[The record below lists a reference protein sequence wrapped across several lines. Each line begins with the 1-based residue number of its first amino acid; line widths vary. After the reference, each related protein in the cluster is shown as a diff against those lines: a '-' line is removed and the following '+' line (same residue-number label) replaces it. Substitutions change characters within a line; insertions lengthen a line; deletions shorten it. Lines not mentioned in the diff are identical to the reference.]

1 MAWPDARRFTGRT
14 LLVPERVAAHSEVKA
29 PIKRL
34 AMTKTLHHR
43 ACHLCEAICGLT
55 LETTQADD
63 GSLAITS
70 IKGDALDTFSRGH
83 ICPKAVALQDIQ
95 NDPDR
100 LHQPMLRVGSEWQP
114 IAWEDAFAL
123 VAERLS
129 GIQARH
135 GQNAVAVYQGN
146 PSVHNYG
153 LMTHSNYFL
162 GQLKTRNRFSATSV
176 DQLPHHLTSHLM
188 YGHGLLLPIPDI
200 DHTDFMLIL
209 GGNPL
214 ASNGSIMTV
223 PDVEKRL
230 KAIQARGGKVVVVDP
245 RRSETAAMADQ
256 HLFVR
261 PGGDAALL
269 FGVLNTLFAEH
280 LTRDSHLPI
289 EGLDDVRAAIAG
301 FTADAMS
308 RQCAVPAE
316 QIRQLARDFAAAD
329 KAVCYGRMGVS
340 TQAFGTLCHWLV
352 QLINLVTGNLDRV
365 GGAVCT
371 TPAVDLVAS
380 TGGGH
385 FNRWQ
390 SRVSARPEYG
400 GELPV
405 SALAEEML
413 TAGEGQIRA
422 LVTVAGNPVLSTPN
436 GRQLEQALDG
446 LEFMVSIDLYINET
460 TRYADLIL
468 PSTSA
473 LENDHYD
480 TTFNMFAVRN
490 VTRFNRA
497 ILPKPAG
504 ALHDWEIFVGLA
516 KAFAAQTGAALKP
529 TLPPAQMIDLGLRAG
544 VYGDASAHKLS
555 VERLADY
562 PHGIDLGPLRP
573 NLAARLKTADGKVQA
588 APAVILADLAR
599 FAAQP
604 LPVADELLLIGRRHV
619 RSNNSWMHNYH
630 RLVKGKPRHQLL
642 MHPDDLSRR
651 QLSDGQRVRVSS
663 RIGMIEVEVVASL
676 DMMPGVVSLPH
687 GRGHGR
693 PGVQMTIASGQPGAS
708 ANDLTDERQ
717 LDELSGNAAL
727 NGVPVQVAAA

>member
-1 MAWPDARRFTGRT
+1 
-14 LLVPERVAAHSEVKA
+14 
-29 PIKRL
+29 
-34 AMTKTLHHR
+34 MTKTLNHR

-55 LETTQADD
+55 IETTASDNAGLQ
-63 GSLAITS
+63 ITS
-70 IKGDALDTFSRGH
+70 IKGDPLDSFSRGH

-100 LHQPMLRVGSEWQP
+100 LRQPMQRVGNEWQA
-114 IAWEDAFAL
+114 IGWDEAFVL
-123 VAERLS
+123 VAERLAT
-129 GIQARH
+129 IQERH

-162 GQLKTRNRFSATSV
+162 GLLKSRNRFSATSV

-209 GGNPL
+209 GANPL

-223 PDVEKRL
+223 PDVEQRL

-256 HLFVR
+256 HVFVR

-269 FGVLNTLFAEH
+269 FGVLNTLFSEG
-280 LTRDSHLPI
+280 LGRDSHLPVD
-289 EGLDDVRAAIAG
+289 GLDQVRQAIAP
-301 FTADAMS
+301 FDAEAMS
-308 RQCAVPAE
+308 PLCAVPAE
-316 QIRQLARDFAAAD
+316 QIRQLARDFAAAPT
-329 KAVCYGRMGVS
+329 AVCYGRMGVS

-365 GGAVCT
+365 GGALCT
-371 TPAVDLVAS
+371 EPAVDLVAS
-380 TGGGH
+380 TSGGH
-385 FNRWQ
+385 FNLWQ
-390 SRVSARPEYG
+390 SRVSGRPEYA

-413 TAGEGQIRA
+413 TGGEGQIRA
-422 LVTVAGNPVLSTPN
+422 LITVAGNPVLSTPN

-446 LEFMVSIDLYINET
+446 LEFMVSVDLYINET

-490 VTRFNRA
+490 VSRFNRA
-497 ILPKPAG
+497 ILPKPEG

-516 KAFAAQTGAALKP
+516 KAFAARTGKELKP
-529 TLPPAQMIDLGLRAG
+529 TLPPAQMIDFALRAG
-544 VYGDASAHKLS
+544 RYGDASEHKLS
-555 VERLADY
+555 VASLFDH
-562 PHGIDLGPLRP
+562 PHGVDLGALKA
-573 NLAARLKTADGKVQA
+573 NLGPRLKTPNQHVQA
-588 APAVILADLAR
+588 APAAILADLQR
-599 FAAQP
+599 FAALQAP
-604 LPVADELLLIGRRHV
+604 AADELLMIGRRHV

-642 MHPDDLSRR
+642 MHPDDLAQRG
-651 QLSDGQRVRVSS
+651 LSDGQRVRVSS
-663 RIGMIEVEVVASL
+663 RVGEIEVEVLGSPE
-676 DMMPGVVSLPH
+676 MMRGVVSLPH
-687 GRGHGR
+687 GWGHAR
-693 PGVQMTIASGQPGAS
+693 PGVQMGIATAQPGSS

-727 NGVPVQVAAA
+727 NGVPVTVAAA

>member
-1 MAWPDARRFTGRT
+1 
-14 LLVPERVAAHSEVKA
+14 
-29 PIKRL
+29 
-34 AMTKTLHHR
+34 MTKTLHHR

-55 LETTQADD
+55 IETTETD
-63 GSLAITS
+63 GHVAITS

-100 LHQPMLRVGSEWQP
+100 LRQPMRRVGSEWLP
-114 IAWEDAFAL
+114 IEWDEAFAL
-123 VAERLS
+123 VAERLAA
-129 GIQARH
+129 IQERH

-162 GQLKTRNRFSATSV
+162 GLLKTRNRFSATSV
-176 DQLPHHLTSHLM
+176 DQLPHHLSSYLM

-269 FGVLNTLFAEH
+269 FGVLNTLFSEG
-280 LTRDSHLPI
+280 LTRDSHLPVD
-289 EGLDDVRAAIAG
+289 GLEEVRGAVAS
-301 FTADAMS
+301 FTAEAMS
-308 RQCAVPAE
+308 PLCAVPAG
-316 QIRQLARDFAAAD
+316 QIRQLARDFAAAPS
-329 KAVCYGRMGVS
+329 AVCYGRMGVS
-340 TQAFGTLCHWLV
+340 TQAFGTLCHWVV
-352 QLINLVTGNLDRV
+352 QLINLVSGNLDRV
-365 GGAVCT
+365 GGALCT
-371 TPAVDLVAS
+371 EPAVDLVAS
-380 TGGGH
+380 TSGGH
-385 FNRWQ
+385 FNKWQ
-390 SRVSARPEYG
+390 SRVSGRPEYG

-413 TAGEGQIRA
+413 TEGEGQIRA
-422 LVTVAGNPVLSTPN
+422 LITVAGNPVLSTPN

-480 TTFNMFAVRN
+480 TTFNLFAVRN

-497 ILPKPAG
+497 ILAKPEG

-516 KAFAAQTGAALKP
+516 KAFAEKTGKELKP
-529 TLPPAQMIDLGLRAG
+529 TMPPSKMIDMGLRMG
-544 VYGDASAHKLS
+544 LYGDASEQKLS
-555 VERLADY
+555 VATLFDH
-562 PHGIDLGPLRP
+562 PHGIDLGALKA
-573 NLAARLKTADGKVQA
+573 NLASRLKTPNQRVQA
-588 APAVILADLAR
+588 APPEILADLAR
-599 FAAQP
+599 FAALQAP
-604 LPVADELLLIGRRHV
+604 AADELLMIGRRHV

-642 MHPDDLSRR
+642 MHPDDLASRG
-651 QLSDGQRVRVSS
+651 LHDGQWVRVSS
-663 RIGMIEVEVVASL
+663 RVGQIEVEVLGSL
-676 DMMPGVVSLPH
+676 DMMKGVVSLPH
-687 GRGHGR
+687 GWGHAR
-693 PGVQMTIASGQPGAS
+693 PGVQMAIASSQPGSS
-708 ANDLTDERQ
+708 ANDLTDECQ
-717 LDELSGNAAL
+717 LDELSGNAVL
-727 NGVPVQVAAA
+727 NGVPVTVAAA

>member
-1 MAWPDARRFTGRT
+1 
-14 LLVPERVAAHSEVKA
+14 
-29 PIKRL
+29 
-34 AMTKTLHHR
+34 MTKTLHHR

-55 LETTQADD
+55 IETTTTEASVQ
-63 GSLAITS
+63 ITS
-70 IKGDALDTFSRGH
+70 IKGDPLDTFSRGH

-100 LHQPMLRVGSEWQP
+100 LRQPMRRVGSEWLP
-114 IAWEDAFAL
+114 IEWDEAFSL

-129 GIQARH
+129 AIQARH
-135 GQNAVAVYQGN
+135 GQNAVAIYQGN

-162 GQLKTRNRFSATSV
+162 GLLKTRNRFSATSV
-176 DQLPHHLTSHLM
+176 DQLPHHLSSHLM

-269 FGVLNTLFAEH
+269 FGLLNTLFAEG
-280 LTRDSHLPI
+280 LTRASHLPVD
-289 EGLDDVRAAIAG
+289 GLDEVRQAVAG
-301 FTADAMS
+301 FSAESMS
-308 RQCAVPAE
+308 PLCAVPAA

-340 TQAFGTLCHWLV
+340 TQSFGTLCHWLV

-365 GGAVCT
+365 GGALCT
-371 TPAVDLVAS
+371 EPAVDLVAS
-380 TGGGH
+380 TSGGH

-390 SRVSARPEYG
+390 SRVSGLPEYS

-413 TAGEGQIRA
+413 SEGEGQVRA
-422 LVTVAGNPVLSTPN
+422 LVTIAGNPVLSTPN

-490 VTRFNRA
+490 ISRFNKA
-497 ILPKPAG
+497 ILAKPAG

-516 KAFAAQTGAALKP
+516 KAFSSLTGQVLKP
-529 TLPPAQMIDLGLRAG
+529 TMAPAQMIDMGLRMG
-544 VYGDASAHKLS
+544 LYGDASSHQLS
-555 VERLADY
+555 LKTLEDF
-562 PHGIDLGPLRP
+562 PHGVDLGALKP
-573 NLAARLKTADGKVQA
+573 NLAPRLKTPGQRVQA

-599 FAAQP
+599 FAAQQAP
-604 LPVADELLLIGRRHV
+604 QVGELLMIGRRHV

-642 MHPDDLSRR
+642 MHPDDLASRS
-651 QLSDGQRVRVSS
+651 LEDGQRVQVSS
-663 RIGMIEVEVVASL
+663 RVGMIEVEVLASL
-676 DMMPGVVSLPH
+676 EMMPGVVSLPH
-687 GRGHGR
+687 GWGHAR
-693 PGVQMTIASGQPGAS
+693 PGVKMAIASGQPGSS

-717 LDELSGNAAL
+717 LDVLSGNAAL
-727 NGVPVQVAAA
+727 NGVPVTVAAA

>member
-1 MAWPDARRFTGRT
+1 
-14 LLVPERVAAHSEVKA
+14 
-29 PIKRL
+29 
-34 AMTKTLHHR
+34 MTKTLHHR

-55 LETTQADD
+55 LETTTSDD
-63 GSLAITS
+63 GSIAITS
-70 IKGDALDTFSRGH
+70 IKGDAQDTFSRGH

-114 IAWEDAFAL
+114 IPWDEAFAL
-123 VAERLS
+123 VAERLA
-129 GIQARH
+129 GIQALH

-176 DQLPHHLTSHLM
+176 DQLPHHLSSHLM

-200 DHTDFMLIL
+200 DQTDFMLIL

-269 FGVLNTLFAEH
+269 FGLLNTLFSEH
-280 LTRDSHLPI
+280 LTRDSHLPVD
-289 EGLDDVRAAIAG
+289 GLEEVRRAVAG
-301 FTADAMS
+301 FTAEAMS
-308 RQCAVPAE
+308 AHCAVPAE

-365 GGAVCT
+365 GGALCT
-371 TPAVDLVAS
+371 EPAVDLVAATS
-380 TGGGH
+380 GGH

-390 SRVSARPEYG
+390 SRVSGRPEYS

-413 TAGEGQIRA
+413 TEGEGQIRA

-446 LEFMVSIDLYINET
+446 LEFMVSVDLYINET

-497 ILPKPAG
+497 ILPKPEG

-516 KAFAAQTGAALKP
+516 QAFAARTGNPLKP
-529 TLPPAQMIDLGLRAG
+529 TLAPAQMIDLGLRAG
-544 VYGDASAHKLS
+544 AYGDASSHKLS
-555 VERLADY
+555 VAMLAEH
-562 PHGIDLGPLRP
+562 PHGLDLGPLKA
-573 NLAARLKTADGKVQA
+573 NLAGRLKTANGRVQA

-599 FAAQP
+599 FAALP
-604 LPVADELLLIGRRHV
+604 LPKVDELLLIGRRHV

-642 MHPDDLSRR
+642 MHPDDLASR

-663 RIGMIEVEVVASL
+663 RIGMIEVHVLASL
-676 DMMPGVVSLPH
+676 EMMPGVVSLPH
-687 GRGHGR
+687 GWGHDR
-693 PGVQMTIASGQPGAS
+693 PGVQMSIASAQPGAS

>member
-1 MAWPDARRFTGRT
+1 
-14 LLVPERVAAHSEVKA
+14 
-29 PIKRL
+29 
-34 AMTKTLHHR
+34 MTKTLHHR

-55 LETTQADD
+55 IETTTEE
-63 GSLAITS
+63 GLGTRITS
-70 IKGDALDTFSRGH
+70 IKGDALDSFSRGH

-100 LHQPMLRVGSEWQP
+100 IRQPMLRVGTQWQP
-114 IAWEDAFAL
+114 IEWQAAFDL
-123 VAERLS
+123 VAERLVS
-129 GIQARH
+129 IQQRH
-135 GQNAVAVYQGN
+135 GQNSVAVYQGN

-162 GQLKTRNRFSATSV
+162 GLLKTRNRFSATSV
-176 DQLPHHLTSHLM
+176 DQLPHHLTSYLM

-245 RRSETAAMADQ
+245 RRTETAAIADQ

-269 FGVLNTLFAEH
+269 FGLLNTLFEEN
-280 LTRDSHLPI
+280 LTRASHLPVD
-289 EGLDDVRAAIAG
+289 GLDEVHQSIRHLNAE
-301 FTADAMS
+301 AMS
-308 RQCAVPAE
+308 PRCGVPSE

-329 KAVCYGRMGVS
+329 KAVCYGRMGIS

-365 GGAVCT
+365 GGALCT
-371 TPAVDLVAS
+371 EPAVDLVAS
-380 TGGGH
+380 TSGGH

-390 SRVSARPEYG
+390 SRVSGLPEYA

-413 TAGEGQIRA
+413 TEGEGQVRA
-422 LVTVAGNPVLSTPN
+422 LITVAGNPVLSTPN
-436 GRQLEQALDG
+436 GRKLEQALES
-446 LEFMVSIDLYINET
+446 LEFMLSIDLYINET

-497 ILPKPAG
+497 ILEKPEG

-516 KAFAAQTGAALKP
+516 QAFAAKAERELKP
-529 TLPPAQMIDLGLRAG
+529 TIAPSQMIDRGLRG
-544 VYGDASAHKLS
+544 GLYGDGSEYKLS
-555 VERLADY
+555 VEMLRDR
-562 PHGIDLGPLRP
+562 PHGLDLGALKP
-573 NLAARLKTADGKVQA
+573 NLHSRLKTANQRVQA
-588 APAVILADLAR
+588 APDVILADLAR
-599 FAAQP
+599 FAAVEAP
-604 LPVADELLLIGRRHV
+604 LAGELLLIGRRHV

-642 MHPDDLSRR
+642 MHPDDLSSRG
-651 QLSDGQRVRVSS
+651 LSDGQWVKVSS
-663 RIGMIEVEVVASL
+663 RVGEVEVQVVGSL
-676 DMMPGVVSLPH
+676 EMMPGVVSLPH
-687 GRGHGR
+687 GWGHGR
-693 PGVQMTIASGQPGAS
+693 PGVQMEIAGNQPGVS

-717 LDELSGNAAL
+717 LDRLSGNAAL

>member
-1 MAWPDARRFTGRT
+1 M
-14 LLVPERVAAHSEVKA
+14 
-29 PIKRL
+29 RL
-34 AMTKTLHHR
+34 AMTKTLHYR

-55 LETTQADD
+55 IETTSTAQS
-63 GSLAITS
+63 GTQITS
-70 IKGDALDTFSRGH
+70 IKGDPLDTFSRGH

-100 LHQPMLRVGSEWQP
+100 LRQPMQRIGTQWQP
-114 IAWEDAFAL
+114 ISWQDAFEW
-123 VAERLS
+123 VAERLLA
-129 GIQARH
+129 IQQRH

-162 GQLKTRNRFSATSV
+162 GLLKTRNRYSATSV
-176 DQLPHHLTSHLM
+176 DQLPHHLTSFLM

-245 RRSETAAMADQ
+245 RRTETAAIADQ

-269 FGVLNTLFAEH
+269 FGLLNTLFEEG
-280 LTRDSHLPI
+280 LTRASHLPVD
-289 EGLDDVRAAIAG
+289 GLDDVRRAISEM
-301 FTADAMS
+301 TAEAMS
-308 RQCAVPAE
+308 LRCGIAAQ

-329 KAVCYGRMGVS
+329 KAVCYGRMGIS
-340 TQAFGTLCHWLV
+340 TQVFGTLCQWLV

-365 GGAVCT
+365 GGALCT
-371 TPAVDLVAS
+371 EPAVDLVSS
-380 TGGGH
+380 TSGGH
-385 FNRWQ
+385 FNQWQ
-390 SRVSARPEYG
+390 SRVSGLPEYA

-413 TAGEGQIRA
+413 AEGEGQVRA
-422 LVTVAGNPVLSTPN
+422 LITVAGNPVLSTPN
-436 GRQLEQALDG
+436 GRQLDQALDG
-446 LEFMVSIDLYINET
+446 LEFMLSIDLYINET
-460 TRYADLIL
+460 TRHADLIL

-497 ILPKPAG
+497 ILEKPPG

-516 KAFAAQTGAALKP
+516 EAFARRSGKALKP
-529 TLPPAQMIDLGLRAG
+529 TIAPAQMIDRGLRG
-544 VYGDASAHKLS
+544 GLYGEASPLKLS
-555 VERLADY
+555 LDCLLDH
-562 PHGIDLGPLRP
+562 PHGIDLGALKA
-573 NLAARLKTADGKVQA
+573 NLAPRLRTPDGRIQA
-588 APAVILADLAR
+588 APDVIMADLDR
-599 FAAQP
+599 FNAVSPP
-604 LPVADELLLIGRRHV
+604 LAGQLLLIGRRHV

-642 MHPDDLSRR
+642 MHPDDLASRG
-651 QLSDGQRVRVSS
+651 LSDGQQVRVSS
-663 RIGMIEVEVVASL
+663 RVGVIDVQVLASL

-687 GRGHGR
+687 GWGHAR
-693 PGVQMTIASGQPGAS
+693 PGVQIGIAQSQPGAS
-708 ANDLTDERQ
+708 ANDLTDERH
-717 LDELSGNAAL
+717 LDKLSGNAVL
-727 NGVPVQVAAA
+727 NGVCVQVVAA

>member
-1 MAWPDARRFTGRT
+1 
-14 LLVPERVAAHSEVKA
+14 
-29 PIKRL
+29 
-34 AMTKTLHHR
+34 MTKTLHHR

-55 LETTQADD
+55 IETTTEE
-63 GSLAITS
+63 GLGTRITS
-70 IKGDALDTFSRGH
+70 IKGDALDSFSRGH

-100 LHQPMLRVGSEWQP
+100 LRQPMLRVGTQWQP
-114 IAWEDAFAL
+114 IEWQAAFDL
-123 VAERLS
+123 VAERVFS
-129 GIQARH
+129 IQQRH

-162 GQLKTRNRFSATSV
+162 GLLKTRNRFSATSV
-176 DQLPHHLTSHLM
+176 DQLPHHLTSYLM

-245 RRSETAAMADQ
+245 RRSETAAIADQ
-256 HLFVR
+256 HLFIR

-269 FGVLNTLFAEH
+269 FGLLNTLFEEN
-280 LTRDSHLPI
+280 LTRASHLPVD
-289 EGLDDVRAAIAG
+289 GLDVVRQSISHLHAE
-301 FTADAMS
+301 AMS
-308 RQCAVPAE
+308 PRCGVPAE
-316 QIRQLARDFAAAD
+316 HIRQLARDFAAAD
-329 KAVCYGRMGVS
+329 KAVCYGRMGIS

-365 GGAVCT
+365 GGALCT
-371 TPAVDLVAS
+371 EPAVDLVAS
-380 TGGGH
+380 TSGGH

-390 SRVSARPEYG
+390 SRVSGLPEYA

-413 TAGEGQIRA
+413 SEGEGQVRTLI
-422 LVTVAGNPVLSTPN
+422 TVAGNPVLSTPN
-436 GRQLEQALDG
+436 GRKLEHALEG
-446 LEFMVSIDLYINET
+446 LEFMLSIDLYINET

-497 ILPKPAG
+497 ILEKPEG

-516 KAFAAQTGAALKP
+516 QAFAARAERELKP
-529 TLPPAQMIDLGLRAG
+529 TIAPSQMIDRGLRG
-544 VYGDASAHKLS
+544 GLYGDASEYKLS
-555 VERLADY
+555 VEMLHDH
-562 PHGIDLGPLRP
+562 PHGLDLGALKP
-573 NLAARLKTADGKVQA
+573 NLQPRLKTANQRIQA
-588 APAVILADLAR
+588 SPDVILADLAR
-599 FAAQP
+599 FAAVEAPQ
-604 LPVADELLLIGRRHV
+604 AGELLLIGRRHV

-642 MHPDDLSRR
+642 MHPDDLSSRG
-651 QLSDGQRVRVSS
+651 LSDGQWVRVSS
-663 RIGMIEVEVVASL
+663 RVGEVEVQVVGSL
-676 DMMPGVVSLPH
+676 EMMPGVVSLPH
-687 GRGHGR
+687 GWGHAR
-693 PGVQMTIASGQPGAS
+693 PGVQMEIAGNQPGVS

-717 LDELSGNAAL
+717 LDRLSGNAAL

>member
-1 MAWPDARRFTGRT
+1 M
-14 LLVPERVAAHSEVKA
+14 SES
-29 PIKRL
+29 
-34 AMTKTLHHR
+34 TLHHR

-55 LETTQADD
+55 IETRDEQ
-63 GSLAITS
+63 IVS
-70 IKGDALDTFSRGH
+70 IKGDPQDSFSRGH

-100 LHQPMLRVGSEWQP
+100 LRHPMRRVGNEWQA
-114 IAWEDAFAL
+114 IEWDAAFAL
-123 VAERLS
+123 VAERLAD
-129 GIQARH
+129 IRERH
-135 GQNAVAVYQGN
+135 GNNAVAVYQGN

-176 DQLPHHLTSHLM
+176 DQLPHHLTSLMM
-188 YGHGLLLPIPDI
+188 YGHGLLIPIPDI

-230 KAIQARGGKVVVVDP
+230 KALRARGGKLVVVDP
-245 RRSETAAMADQ
+245 RRSETAAIADQ

-261 PGGDAALL
+261 PGEDAALL
-269 FGVLNTLFAEH
+269 FGLLNTLFAEG
-280 LTRDSHLPI
+280 LTRAGHLPV
-289 EGLDDVRAAIAG
+289 EGLDELRAAAAP
-301 FTADAMS
+301 FPAEAMS
-308 RQCAVPAE
+308 ARCGVPAE

-340 TQAFGTLCHWLV
+340 TQAFGTLCQWLV
-352 QLINLVTGNLDRV
+352 QSINLVTGNLDRV
-365 GGAVCT
+365 GGALCT
-371 TPAVDLVAS
+371 EPAVDLVANTS
-380 TGGGH
+380 GGH

-390 SRVSARPEYG
+390 SRVSGLPEYG

-413 TAGEGQIRA
+413 TEGEGQIRA

-446 LEFMVSIDLYINET
+446 LEFMLSVDFYINET

-468 PSTSA
+468 PPTA
-473 LENDHYD
+473 PLEHNHYD
-480 TTFNMFAVRN
+480 TTFNVFAVRN
-490 VTRFNRA
+490 VTRFNEA
-497 ILPKPAG
+497 VLGKPAG

-516 KAFAAQTGAALKP
+516 KAFAARTGADLKP
-529 TLPPAQMIDLGLRAG
+529 TMAPEQMIDLGLRAG
-544 VYGDASAHKLS
+544 PHGDGSESGLSLAKL
-555 VERLADY
+555 RDY
-562 PHGIDLGPLRP
+562 PHGLDLGPLQP
-573 NLAARLKTADGKVQA
+573 NLAGRLKTASQHVQA
-588 APAVILADLAR
+588 APELFLGDLAR
-599 FAAQP
+599 FASARSPQGDQ
-604 LPVADELLLIGRRHV
+604 LILIGRRHV

-642 MHPDDLSRR
+642 MNPADLCR
-651 QLSDGQRVRVSS
+651 LGLADGQRVRVRS
-663 RIGMIEVEVVASL
+663 RVGMIEVEVAAS
-676 DMMPGVVSLPH
+676 DEMMPGVVSLPH
-687 GRGHGR
+687 GWGHAR
-693 PGVQMTIASGQPGAS
+693 PGVQMGIASSQPGAS

-717 LDELSGNAAL
+717 LDVLSGNAAL
-727 NGVPVQVAAA
+727 NGVPVQVEAA

>member
-1 MAWPDARRFTGRT
+1 
-14 LLVPERVAAHSEVKA
+14 
-29 PIKRL
+29 
-34 AMTKTLHHR
+34 MTKTLHHR

-55 LETTQADD
+55 IETTTTEDQV
-63 GSLAITS
+63 LITS
-70 IKGDALDTFSRGH
+70 IKGDVQDTFSRGH

-100 LHQPMLRVGSEWQP
+100 LRQPMLRVGEQWRP
-114 IAWEDAFAL
+114 IGWEEAFTL
-123 VAERLS
+123 VAERLAA
-129 GIQARH
+129 IQQRH
-135 GQNAVAVYQGN
+135 GANAVATYQGN

-162 GQLKTRNRFSATSV
+162 GLLKTRNRFSATSV
-176 DQLPHHLTSHLM
+176 DQLPQHLSSYLM

-230 KAIQARGGKVVVVDP
+230 KAIQARGGKLVVVDP

-269 FGVLNTLFAEH
+269 FGLLNTLFEEG
-280 LTRDSHLPI
+280 LTRDSHLPVD
-289 EGLDDVRAAIAG
+289 GLDAVRAAVAP
-301 FTADAMS
+301 FTAQAMS
-308 RQCAVPAE
+308 PLCAIPAE

-352 QLINLVTGNLDRV
+352 QLLNLVTGNLDRV
-365 GGAVCT
+365 GGALCT
-371 TPAVDLVAS
+371 EPAVDLVAS

-390 SRVSARPEYG
+390 SRVSGLPEYG

-413 TAGEGQIRA
+413 SPGDGQVRA

-436 GRQLEQALDG
+436 GRQLERALAG

-490 VTRFNRA
+490 VARFNRA
-497 ILPKPAG
+497 ILAKPEG

-516 KAFAAQTGAALKP
+516 KAFAARTGKELKP
-529 TLPPAQMIDLGLRAG
+529 TMPPAQMIDMGLRLG
-544 VYGDASAHKLS
+544 RYGDASEHRLS
-555 VERLADY
+555 VQRLAEH
-562 PHGIDLGPLRP
+562 PHGVDLGALGP
-573 NLAARLKTADGKVQA
+573 NLGERLKTPGQRIQA
-588 APAVILADLAR
+588 APPEILADLER
-599 FAAQP
+599 FAAQQ
-604 LPVADELLLIGRRHV
+604 LPQAGELLMIGRRHV

-642 MHPDDLSRR
+642 MHPDDLASRG
-651 QLSDGQRVRVSS
+651 LEDGQRVRVSS
-663 RIGMIEVEVVASL
+663 RVGAIEVEVVASL
-676 DMMPGVVSLPH
+676 EMMPGVVSLPH
-687 GRGHGR
+687 GWGHAR
-693 PGVQMTIASGQPGAS
+693 PGVQMAIASGQPGSS

-717 LDELSGNAAL
+717 VDRVSGNAAL
-727 NGVPVQVAAA
+727 NGVPVRVVAA

>member
-1 MAWPDARRFTGRT
+1 
-14 LLVPERVAAHSEVKA
+14 
-29 PIKRL
+29 
-34 AMTKTLHHR
+34 MTKTLHHR

-55 LETTQADD
+55 LETTRNDD
-63 GSLAITS
+63 GRLAITS
-70 IKGDALDTFSRGH
+70 IKGDPQDTFSRGH

-114 IAWEDAFAL
+114 IPWEEAFAL
-123 VAERLS
+123 VAERLAD
-129 GIQARH
+129 IQTRH

-245 RRSETAAMADQ
+245 RRSETAAIADQ

-269 FGVLNTLFAEH
+269 FGVLNTLLIEN
-280 LTRDSHLPI
+280 LTRVSHLPV
-289 EGLDDVRAAIAG
+289 EGLDEVRRAVSG
-301 FTADAMS
+301 FTAEAMS
-308 RQCAVPAE
+308 RQCAVPAA
-316 QIRQLARDFAAAD
+316 QIRQLTRDFAAAD

-365 GGAVCT
+365 GGALCT
-371 TPAVDLVAS
+371 SPAVDLVAS

-390 SRVSARPEYG
+390 SRVSGRPEYG

-413 TAGEGQIRA
+413 TEGDGQIRA

-446 LEFMVSIDLYINET
+446 LEFMVSVDLYINET

-497 ILPKPAG
+497 ILPKPEG

-516 KAFAAQTGAALKP
+516 QAFAAKTGAALKP
-529 TLPPAQMIDLGLRAG
+529 TMPPAQKIDYGLRAG
-544 VYGDASAHKLS
+544 AYGDASSHKLS
-555 VERLADY
+555 LAMLADH
-562 PHGIDLGPLRP
+562 PHGVDLGPLRP
-573 NLAARLKTADGKVQA
+573 NLAERLKTVDGKVQA

-604 LPVADELLLIGRRHV
+604 VPMANELLLIGRRHV

-630 RLVKGKPRHQLL
+630 RLVKGKPRHQLH
-642 MHPDDLSRR
+642 MHPDDLAQR

-663 RIGMIEVEVVASL
+663 RIGMIEVEVVATQ

-687 GRGHGR
+687 GWGHGR
-693 PGVQMTIASGQPGAS
+693 PGVRMSIASEQPGAS

>member
-1 MAWPDARRFTGRT
+1 M
-14 LLVPERVAAHSEVKA
+14 
-29 PIKRL
+29 RL

-55 LETTQADD
+55 IETTVLPDE
-63 GSLAITS
+63 GTRITS
-70 IKGDALDTFSRGH
+70 IKGDSLDSFSRGH

-100 LHQPMLRVGSEWQP
+100 LRQPMRRVGEQWQA
-114 IAWEDAFAL
+114 IGWQEAFEL
-123 VAERLS
+123 VAERLAD
-129 GIQARH
+129 IQQRH

-176 DQLPHHLTSHLM
+176 DQLPHHLSSFLI
-188 YGHGLLLPIPDI
+188 YGHGLLLPIADI

-230 KAIQARGGKVVVVDP
+230 KAIQGRGGKVVVVDP
-245 RRSETAAMADQ
+245 RRSETAAIADQ
-256 HLFVR
+256 HMFVR

-269 FGVLNTLFAEH
+269 LGLLNTLFEEG
-280 LTRDSHLPI
+280 LTRVTHLPVD
-289 EGLDDVRAAIAG
+289 GLDEVRQAIAG
-301 FTADAMS
+301 LHAEAMS
-308 RQCAVPAE
+308 PRCGVPAE

-329 KAVCYGRMGVS
+329 KAVCYGRMGIS

-365 GGAVCT
+365 GGALCT
-371 TPAVDLVAS
+371 QPAVDLVAS
-380 TGGGH
+380 TSGGH
-385 FNRWQ
+385 FNLWR
-390 SRVSARPEYG
+390 SRVSGLPEYA

-413 TAGEGQIRA
+413 VEGEGQVRA
-422 LVTVAGNPVLSTPN
+422 LITVAGNPVLSTPN
-436 GRQLEQALDG
+436 GRRLDQALDG
-446 LEFMVSIDLYINET
+446 LEFMLSIDLYINET
-460 TRYADLIL
+460 TRHADLIL

-480 TTFNMFAVRN
+480 TTFNTFAVRN

-497 ILPKPAG
+497 ILEKPEG

-516 KAFAAQTGAALKP
+516 KAFAAKTGRELKA
-529 TLPPAQMIDLGLRAG
+529 TMPPAQMIDYGLRSG
-544 VYGDASAHKLS
+544 LYGDASDWKLS
-555 VERLADY
+555 LETLANH
-562 PHGIDLGPLRP
+562 PHGLDLGALQP
-573 NLAARLKTADGKVQA
+573 NLASRLKTANKRVQA
-588 APAVILADLAR
+588 APEVILADLAR
-599 FAAQP
+599 FAAVA
-604 LPVADELLLIGRRHV
+604 LPDADELLLIGRRHV

-642 MHPDDLSRR
+642 MHPADLARRGLVNGQQVSVTSRV
-651 QLSDGQRVRVSS
+651 GV
-663 RIGMIEVEVVASL
+663 IEVEVVESL

-687 GRGHGR
+687 GWGHGR
-693 PGVQMTIASGQPGAS
+693 AGVRMGIAQSQPGAS
-708 ANDLTDERQ
+708 ANDLTDERSM
-717 LDELSGNAAL
+717 DALSGNAVL

>member
-1 MAWPDARRFTGRT
+1 
-14 LLVPERVAAHSEVKA
+14 
-29 PIKRL
+29 
-34 AMTKTLHHR
+34 MTKTLHHR

-55 LETTQADD
+55 LETTETD
-63 GSLAITS
+63 GQGLAITS

-100 LHQPMLRVGSEWQP
+100 LRQPMQRIGNEWHP
-114 IAWEDAFAL
+114 IAWDDAFAL
-123 VAERLS
+123 VAARLAD
-129 GIQARH
+129 IQARH

-162 GQLKTRNRFSATSV
+162 GLLKTRSRFSATSV

-245 RRSETAAMADQ
+245 RRSETAAIADQ
-256 HLFVR
+256 HVFVR

-269 FGVLNTLFAEH
+269 FGLLNTLFSEG
-280 LTRDSHLPI
+280 LTRDSHLPVD
-289 EGLDDVRAAIAG
+289 GLDEVRAAVAA
-301 FTADAMS
+301 FTAEAMS
-308 RQCAVPAE
+308 PLCAVPAA
-316 QIRQLARDFAAAD
+316 QIRQLARDFAAAPS
-329 KAVCYGRMGVS
+329 AVCYGRMGVS
-340 TQAFGTLCHWLV
+340 TQAFGTLCHWLIQV
-352 QLINLVTGNLDRV
+352 INLVTGNLDRV
-365 GGAVCT
+365 GGALCT
-371 TPAVDLVAS
+371 EPAVDLVATTS
-380 TGGGH
+380 GGH

-390 SRVSARPEYG
+390 SRVSGRPEYA

-413 TAGEGQIRA
+413 TEGEGQIRA

-446 LEFMVSIDLYINET
+446 LEFMVSVDLYINET

-480 TTFNMFAVRN
+480 TTFNLFAVRN

-497 ILPKPAG
+497 ILPKPEG

-516 KAFAAQTGAALKP
+516 KAFAAHTGKELKP
-529 TLPPAQMIDLGLRAG
+529 TMPPAQMIDLGLRSGA
-544 VYGDASAHKLS
+544 YGDASPHKLS
-555 VERLADY
+555 LATLFDH
-562 PHGIDLGPLRP
+562 PHGIDLGALKP
-573 NLAARLKTADGKVQA
+573 NLAPRLKTENQRVQA

-599 FAAQP
+599 FAALQAP
-604 LPVADELLLIGRRHV
+604 EPDELLMIGRRHV
-619 RSNNSWMHNYH
+619 RSNNSWMHNFH

-642 MHPDDLSRR
+642 MHPDDLASRG
-651 QLSDGQRVRVSS
+651 LADGQRVTVSS
-663 RIGMIEVEVVASL
+663 RVGVIEVEVLGSL
-676 DMMPGVVSLPH
+676 DMMKGVVSLPH
-687 GRGHGR
+687 GWGHAR
-693 PGVQMTIASGQPGAS
+693 PGVQMTIASGQPGSS
-708 ANDLTDERQ
+708 ANDLTDDCQ

-727 NGVPVQVAAA
+727 NGVPVKVAAA

>member
-1 MAWPDARRFTGRT
+1 
-14 LLVPERVAAHSEVKA
+14 
-29 PIKRL
+29 
-34 AMTKTLHHR
+34 MTKTLHHR

-55 LETTQADD
+55 IETTESE
-63 GSLAITS
+63 GNVAISS

-100 LHQPMLRVGSEWQP
+100 LRQPMRRVGSEWLP
-114 IAWEDAFAL
+114 IEWDEAFAL
-123 VAERLS
+123 VAGKLAA
-129 GIQARH
+129 IQERH

-162 GQLKTRNRFSATSV
+162 GLLKTRNRFSATSV
-176 DQLPHHLTSHLM
+176 DQLPHHLSSYLM

-269 FGVLNTLFAEH
+269 FGVLNTLFGEG
-280 LTRDSHLPI
+280 LTRDSHLPVD
-289 EGLDDVRAAIAG
+289 GLDEVRAAVET
-301 FTADAMS
+301 FTAEAMS
-308 RQCAVPAE
+308 PLCAVSAE
-316 QIRQLARDFAAAD
+316 QIRQLARDFAAAPS
-329 KAVCYGRMGVS
+329 AVCYGRMGVS
-340 TQAFGTLCHWLV
+340 TQAFGTLCHWVV

-365 GGAVCT
+365 GGALCT
-371 TPAVDLVAS
+371 EPAVDLVAS
-380 TGGGH
+380 TSGGH
-385 FNRWQ
+385 FNKWQ
-390 SRVSARPEYG
+390 SRVSGRPEYG

-422 LVTVAGNPVLSTPN
+422 LITVAGNPVLSTPN
-436 GRQLEQALDG
+436 GRQLERALDG
-446 LEFMVSIDLYINET
+446 LDFMVSIDLYINET

-480 TTFNMFAVRN
+480 TTFNLFAVRN

-497 ILPKPAG
+497 ILAKPEG

-516 KAFAAQTGAALKP
+516 KAFAEKTGKELKP
-529 TLPPAQMIDLGLRAG
+529 TMPPAKMIDMGLRMG
-544 VYGDASAHKLS
+544 RYGDASEQQLS
-555 VERLADY
+555 LATLFDH
-562 PHGIDLGPLRP
+562 PHGIDLGALKA
-573 NLAARLKTADGKVQA
+573 NLAPRLKTPNQRVQA
-588 APAVILADLAR
+588 APPEILADLAR
-599 FAAQP
+599 FAALQAP
-604 LPVADELLLIGRRHV
+604 AADELLMIGRRHV

-642 MHPDDLSRR
+642 MHPDDLASRG
-651 QLSDGQRVRVSS
+651 LNDGQLVRVSS
-663 RIGMIEVEVVASL
+663 RVGQIEVEVLGSL
-676 DMMPGVVSLPH
+676 DMMKGVVSLPH
-687 GRGHGR
+687 GWGHSR
-693 PGVQMTIASGQPGAS
+693 PGVQMAIASGQPGSS
-708 ANDLTDERQ
+708 ANDLTDECQ

-727 NGVPVQVAAA
+727 NGVPVTVAAA

>member
-1 MAWPDARRFTGRT
+1 
-14 LLVPERVAAHSEVKA
+14 
-29 PIKRL
+29 
-34 AMTKTLHHR
+34 MTKTLHHR

-55 LETTQADD
+55 LETTQAED

-70 IKGDALDTFSRGH
+70 IKGDPLDTFSRGH

-123 VAERLS
+123 VAEKLA
-129 GIQARH
+129 GIQARY
-135 GQNAVAVYQGN
+135 GQNSVAVYQGN

-162 GQLKTRNRFSATSV
+162 GLLKTRNRFSATSV
-176 DQLPHHLTSHLM
+176 DQLPHHLSSHLM

-245 RRSETAAMADQ
+245 RRSETAAIADQ

-269 FGVLNTLFAEH
+269 FGLLNTLFAEN
-280 LTRDSHLPI
+280 LTRASHLPVD
-289 EGLDDVRAAIAG
+289 GLDDVRRAIAG
-301 FTADAMS
+301 FTAEAMS
-308 RQCAVPAE
+308 RQCALPAE

-329 KAVCYGRMGVS
+329 RAVCYGRMGVS

-352 QLINLVTGNLDRV
+352 QLINLVTGNLDRP
-365 GGAVCT
+365 GGALCT

-380 TGGGH
+380 TSGGH

-390 SRVSARPEYG
+390 SRVSGRPEYG

-413 TAGEGQIRA
+413 TEGEGQIRA

-446 LEFMVSIDLYINET
+446 LEFMVSVDLYINET

-490 VTRFNRA
+490 VSRFNRA
-497 ILPKPAG
+497 ILPKPDG

-516 KAFAAQTGAALKP
+516 KAFAAHTGVALKP
-529 TLPPAQMIDLGLRAG
+529 TLPPAQMIDFGLRAG
-544 VYGDASAHKLS
+544 VYGDASSHQLS
-555 VERLADY
+555 VAMLAEH
-562 PHGIDLGPLRP
+562 PHGVDLGPLTP
-573 NLAARLKTADGKVQA
+573 NLVARLKTANGRVQA

-604 LPVADELLLIGRRHV
+604 LPPADELLLIGRRHV

-642 MHPDDLSRR
+642 MHPEDLARR
-651 QLSDGQRVRVSS
+651 QLSDGQRVKVSS
-663 RIGMIEVEVVASL
+663 RIGMIEVEVAASL

-687 GRGHGR
+687 GWGHGR
-693 PGVQMTIASGQPGAS
+693 PGVQMTIASRQPGAS

-727 NGVPVQVAAA
+727 NGVPVHVAAA

>member
-1 MAWPDARRFTGRT
+1 
-14 LLVPERVAAHSEVKA
+14 
-29 PIKRL
+29 
-34 AMTKTLHHR
+34 
-43 ACHLCEAICGLT
+43 
-55 LETTQADD
+55 
-63 GSLAITS
+63 
-70 IKGDALDTFSRGH
+70 
-83 ICPKAVALQDIQ
+83 
-95 NDPDR
+95 
-100 LHQPMLRVGSEWQP
+100 
-114 IAWEDAFAL
+114 
-123 VAERLS
+123 
-129 GIQARH
+129 
-135 GQNAVAVYQGN
+135 
-146 PSVHNYG
+146 
-153 LMTHSNYFL
+153 
-162 GQLKTRNRFSATSV
+162 
-176 DQLPHHLTSHLM
+176 
-188 YGHGLLLPIPDI
+188 
-200 DHTDFMLIL
+200 
-209 GGNPL
+209 
-214 ASNGSIMTV
+214 MTV

-245 RRSETAAMADQ
+245 RRSETAAIADQ
-256 HLFVR
+256 HVFVR

-269 FGVLNTLFAEH
+269 FGVLNTLFSEG
-280 LTRDSHLPI
+280 LTRDSHLPVQ
-289 EGLDDVRAAIAG
+289 GLDDVRKAIAG
-301 FTADAMS
+301 FDAEAMS

-316 QIRQLARDFAAAD
+316 QIRQLARDFAGAD

-365 GGAVCT
+365 GGALCT
-371 TPAVDLVAS
+371 SPAVDLVAS
-380 TGGGH
+380 TSGGH

-390 SRVSARPEYG
+390 SRVSGRPEYG

-413 TAGEGQIRA
+413 TEGDGQIRA

-480 TTFNMFAVRN
+480 TTFNLFAVRN

-497 ILPKPAG
+497 ILPKPEG

-516 KAFAAQTGAALKP
+516 KAFAAHTGAVLKP
-529 TLPPAQMIDLGLRAG
+529 TLPPAQMIDFGLRAG
-544 VYGDASAHKLS
+544 AYGDASSHKLS
-555 VERLADY
+555 VAMLADH
-562 PHGIDLGPLRP
+562 PHGVDLGPLKP
-573 NLAARLKTADGKVQA
+573 NLAARLKTADAKVQA

-604 LPVADELLLIGRRHV
+604 VPVADELLLIGRRHV

-642 MHPDDLSRR
+642 MHPDDLASR

-663 RIGMIEVEVVASL
+663 RIGMVEVEVAAST

-687 GRGHGR
+687 GWGHGR
-693 PGVQMTIASGQPGAS
+693 PGVQMSIASGLPGAS

-727 NGVPVQVAAA
+727 NGVPVKVAAA